1 MRCVHF
7 QLSMQDEYNAKEGYA
22 DGYYDLSS
30 GRIYRD
36 LFKKII
42 TTGNRKNRRP
52 GQTNKDDCFYK
63 RELIC
68 LKENFAFG
76 LYVHAD
82 KLPERAVVYMGQ
94 KKSAFLVS
102 AEISNDLPL
111 AEQVEE
117 AFAKC
122 SGKWQ
127 YALSD
132 LIVDDLWQT
141 KDFFI
146 AEEKQLRN
154 LETIYQEKKHV
165 GRLRKSSRR
174 FNFVQRGSVF
184 YGLEGP
190 VMSNE
195 NSQQIGYNYIVQL
208 GGR

>member
-1 MRCVHF
+1 M
-7 QLSMQDEYNAKEGYA
+7 
-22 DGYYDLSS
+22 
-30 GRIYRD
+30 
-36 LFKKII
+36 
-42 TTGNRKNRRP
+42 
-52 GQTNKDDCFYK
+52 
-63 RELIC
+63 
-68 LKENFAFG
+68 
-76 LYVHAD
+76 
-82 KLPERAVVYMGQ
+82 
-94 KKSAFLVS
+94 
-102 AEISNDLPL
+102 PL

-132 LIVDDLWQT
+132 LIVDDSWQT

>member
-1 MRCVHF
+1 M
-7 QLSMQDEYNAKEGYA
+7 S
-22 DGYYDLSS
+22 
-30 GRIYRD
+30 
-36 LFKKII
+36 
-42 TTGNRKNRRP
+42 T
-52 GQTNKDDCFYK
+52 
-63 RELIC
+63 
-68 LKENFAFG
+68 
-76 LYVHAD
+76 
-82 KLPERAVVYMGQ
+82 
-94 KKSAFLVS
+94 
-102 AEISNDLPL
+102 
-111 AEQVEE
+111 
-117 AFAKC
+117 FAKC

-132 LIVDDLWQT
+132 LIVDDSWQT

-184 YGLEGP
+184 YGPEGP